1 MPSCATARAGLGDR
15 PVPESPDVV
24 IGRRLLDHA
33 KAHGFEFRRVAAGPD
48 GPLWGVRETDHWR
61 DTVFLGGFSDSC
73 SATRQ
78 RKSPLIVA
86 GDLLVTDRIEGTALN
101 VLNRIVTWDTRS

>member
-1 MPSCATARAGLGDR
+1 M
-15 PVPESPDVV
+15 PESPDVV

-33 KAHGFEFRRVAAGPD
+33 KAHGFQFRRVAFGPD
-48 GPLWGVRETDHWR
+48 APLWGVRESEQWR
-61 DTVFLGGFSDSC
+61 DTVFIGGFSDSC

-78 RKSPLIVA
+78 RKSSLIVP

-101 VLNRIVTWDTRS
+101 VLNKIVTWDAGS